1 MNLLQILASL
11 VYPPRCVFC
20 GKICG
25 IGSALC
31 GDCSCIEADNCAV
44 TAAVATSRLSGA
56 ISACEYG
63 GQTAKAL
70 LRLKRVPDKR
80 VARFFAELMTER
92 VSSSWPDVAFSLV
105 VAVPLNPVSRRNRGY
120 NQAKLIADECAR
132 ILGLPATD
140 KPLARR
146 DDTRTQHSLNLK
158 ERFANAA
165 ESYYSANSGLVK
177 NHVILLVDDILTTGA
192 TAISCAAALLDA
204 GAREVYFAS
213 AAYTPKVI
221 LKTTNQ
227 AKEKP

>member
-1 MNLLQILASL
+1 MNPLQVLASL

-20 GKICG
+20 GKLCG

-31 GDCSCIEADNCAV
+31 GDCDCVEADNRAV
-44 TAAVATSRLSGA
+44 TATVAASRLSGA
-56 ISACEYG
+56 VSACEYG
-63 GQTAKAL
+63 GQATKAL

-80 VARFFAELMTER
+80 AARFFAELITGR
-92 VSSSWPDVAFSLV
+92 ISSNWPDVKFSLV
-105 VAVPLNPVSRRNRGY
+105 VAVPLNPASRRKRGY

-146 DDTRTQHSLNLK
+146 DGVRVQHSLNLK

-165 ESYYSANSGLVK
+165 EAYYAANPGLVK
-177 NHVILLVDDILTTGA
+177 GRVILLVDDILTTGA

-204 GAREVYFAS
+204 GAREVYSAS
-213 AAYTPKVI
+213 AAYTPQKN
-221 LKTTNQ
+221 KRNF
-227 AKEKP
+227 